1 MTIAALQAAC
11 MLRPEAPCMR
21 EGTAPGEYRAF
32 DRRLAQPQ
40 FGNPLSLV
48 MAGVIAAERGPQAA
62 LALRRIDAARRL
74 GRRELKRL
82 TYLAASRGI
91 GAGAMRHAIAF
102 NGLAGGLPLA
112 DLRRTL
118 GDELAAAQ
126 RMNSLDVLVPLLKQ
140 ELPARDETGVAVQG
154 QSLATI
160 EPDLIGEAAIIE
172 AFAEAPS
179 PEEAPAIVR
188 RAYALGKDNA
198 AQALVRLVQDYAYAL
213 EDAAASAD
221 EKRLDKGFSTG
232 S

>member
-1 MTIAALQAAC
+1 
-11 MLRPEAPCMR
+11 
-21 EGTAPGEYRAF
+21 
-32 DRRLAQPQ
+32 
-40 FGNPLSLV
+40 
-48 MAGVIAAERGPQAA
+48 
-62 LALRRIDAARRL
+62 
-74 GRRELKRL
+74 
-82 TYLAASRGI
+82 
-91 GAGAMRHAIAF
+91 MRHAIAF

-160 EPDLIGEAAIIE
+160 QPDLIGEAAIIE

-221 EKRLDKGFSTG
+221 EKAAGQRVFDWLLTLADGIADPG